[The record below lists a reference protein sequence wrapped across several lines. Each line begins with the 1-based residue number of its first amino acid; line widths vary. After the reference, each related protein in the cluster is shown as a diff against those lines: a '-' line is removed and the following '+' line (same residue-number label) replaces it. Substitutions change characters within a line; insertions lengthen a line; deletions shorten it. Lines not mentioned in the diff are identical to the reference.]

1 MMDGAEIKVSE
12 MATGMLVAPAE
23 GTEVTT
29 VMAEITLEMGGAHLR
44 QLGLEV
50 RRHHPLQ
57 EVERHLLPR
66 LTAVA
71 RGETT
76 HPRPRAAAAVA
87 TTTRATTSPVHHM
100 GAAALRRRV
109 GEAVAA
115 AMVASHMAPL
125 VATADESTPRPP
137 HGFS

>member
-50 RRHHPLQ
+50 RRQHLLP
-57 EVERHLLPR
+57 EVGRRLLPR

-87 TTTRATTSPVHHM
+87 TTTRATTSPAHRM
-100 GAAALRRRV
+100 GAAAPRRRV
-109 GEAVAA
+109 GAVGVAA
-115 AMVASHMAPL
+115 AMASHMAPP
-125 VATADESTPRPP
+125 VATADEST
-137 HGFS
+137 

>member
-1 MMDGAEIKVSE
+1 MMVATMGGAEIKVFE
-12 MATGMLVAPAE
+12 MATGMRVAPAE

-50 RRHHPLQ
+50 RRHHLLP
-57 EVERHLLPR
+57 EVRCRLLPR

-100 GAAALRRRV
+100 GAAAPRRRV
-109 GEAVAA
+109 GGAA
-115 AMVASHMAPL
+115 TVASHMAPP
-125 VATADESTPRPP
+125 VATADESTPR
-137 HGFS
+137 